1 MVKRG
6 KKKNDLFRLGRFAS
20 ISPNSQRSA
29 SGFTLLELIVT
40 LLIISILAAGAVPV
54 ARNLMQRQR
63 ERELKRSLIEIR
75 GAIDK
80 FKRDCDDGVISKLEF
95 KNPEKHSCYPESLE
109 VLYKGVQE
117 VSKQP
122 QGPQGLAGFPSGKVR
137 IYLRR
142 IPIDPMTGKDQWGL
156 RSIQDDPT
164 ASSWG
169 EENIFDVYSLHP
181 GMALDGKTYYKDW

>member
-6 KKKNDLFRLGRFAS
+6 KKKDDLFRLGRFA
-20 ISPNSQRSA
+20 NFLLTSQRSE

-80 FKRDCDDGVISKLEF
+80 FKRDCDDVVISKLEF
-95 KNPEKHSCYPESLE
+95 KNPENHSCYPESLE

>member
-6 KKKNDLFRLGRFAS
+6 DKKDGQSWLKRFAEL
-20 ISPNSQRSA
+20 SPDTAKNE

-40 LLIISILAAGAVPV
+40 LMIISILAAGAVPV

-109 VLYKGVQE
+109 MLYKGVQE

-122 QGPQGLAGFPSGKVR
+122 QGPQGLVGFPSGKVR
-137 IYLRR
+137 RYLRR
-142 IPIDPMTGKDQWGL
+142 IPIDPMTGRDEWGL

-169 EENIFDVYSLHP
+169 EENIFDVYSLHR

>member
-1 MVKRG
+1 MVKGG
-6 KKKNDLFRLGRFAS
+6 KKKNDLLRLGRFANFLPS
-20 ISPNSQRSA
+20 SQRNE

-109 VLYKGVQE
+109 MLYKGVQE

-122 QGPQGLAGFPSGKVR
+122 QGPQGLVGFPSGKVR
-137 IYLRR
+137 RYLRR
-142 IPIDPMTGKDQWGL
+142 IPIDPMTGREEWGL

-169 EENIFDVYSLHP
+169 EENIFDVYSLHR